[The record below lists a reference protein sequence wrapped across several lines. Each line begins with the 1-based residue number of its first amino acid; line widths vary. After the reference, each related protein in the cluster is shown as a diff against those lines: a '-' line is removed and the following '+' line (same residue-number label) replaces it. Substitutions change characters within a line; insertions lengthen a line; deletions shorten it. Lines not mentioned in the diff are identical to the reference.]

1 MIDEAD
7 LDGDGNIN
15 YEEFI
20 TVVLNKVS
28 FLLKQFHRKKLSF
41 RATKE
46 TKRRRRK
53 KARRKR
59 RHTETWGHSK
69 HFLENKVNEIH
80 ILIKT

>member
-28 FLLKQFHRKKLSF
+28 CLLKQFQ
-41 RATKE
+41 
-46 TKRRRRK
+46 RRRK
-53 KARRKR
+53 KIPGHPRKQKEEAGR
-59 RHTETWGHSK
+59 KQEEKEDTQK
-69 HFLENKVNEIH
+69 HGVIQNIF
-80 ILIKT
+80 

>member
-28 FLLKQFHRKKLSF
+28 FLLKQFLQEKTKFQGNQGNKKKKEEESKKKKKTHRNMGSF
-41 RATKE
+41 
-46 TKRRRRK
+46 
-53 KARRKR
+53 
-59 RHTETWGHSK
+59 
-69 HFLENKVNEIH
+69 
-80 ILIKT
+80 KTFF